1 MPRPDLVSL
10 IARRPRLTLAVAV
23 GLAMAT
29 GALIQGLPRAAVPL
43 KLTPVVQA
51 VLTDPGSPTL
61 GPASADVLIVVFTDY
76 QCAICKLTDP
86 ALQRLLARDPKVRVI
101 FKDWPVFGAG
111 SHDAARAA
119 IAAHRQGRYLPF
131 HAGLMAA
138 RGRFDDDQIRR
149 IAVAAGVDWPRL
161 QADLSARSAD
171 LDAQIAGHAAQAWS
185 LGLQGTPGYLVG
197 PYLIPGG
204 LDDHQ
209 LKLAVRRA
217 RKTGGLLGA
226 AVEGG
231 PQVRGGEAMPWDG
244 RAEPPSPALRRAG

>member
-1 MPRPDLVSL
+1 M
-10 IARRPRLTLAVAV
+10 
-23 GLAMAT
+23 
-29 GALIQGLPRAAVPL
+29 
-43 KLTPVVQA
+43 
-51 VLTDPGSPTL
+51 
-61 GPASADVLIVVFTDY
+61 
-76 QCAICKLTDP
+76 
-86 ALQRLLARDPKVRVI
+86 RLLARDPKVRVI

-111 SHDAARAA
+111 SHAAARAA
-119 IAAHRQGRYLPF
+119 IAAHRQGRYLAF
-131 HAGLMAA
+131 HAALMEA
-138 RGRFDDDQIRR
+138 RGRLNDDRIRK
-149 IAVAAGVDWPRL
+149 IATSVSVDGPRL
-161 QADLSARSAD
+161 QADLAARSAE
-171 LDAQIAGHAAQAWS
+171 LDAQIARHASQAWS

-209 LKLAVRRA
+209 LKVAVRRA